1 MELWPALL
9 PMVLWTTFALGLL
22 SKMVLNVHL
31 YHYGFYLAMPATLVL
46 VICLTYWIPKVL
58 KETMGCG
65 VVFRS
70 LALAIL
76 AAASMYY
83 LNRSQKIYRL
93 KNFAVGK
100 GGDTIFTYGPKVHI
114 SGLVTSLT
122 LEWIEEKTPPE
133 STLVGLPEGIM
144 LNYLSRRATTSPYL
158 NFMMGEMIVFGEKR
172 MVDDLKARPSDY
184 VILVDNDP
192 SEFGVGPFGTDPRY
206 GQQIMD
212 WVNQHYTPITL
223 IGGEPLQS
231 RDFGIKILKHNLNGT
246 GK

>member
-1 MELWPALL
+1 
-9 PMVLWTTFALGLL
+9 
-22 SKMVLNVHL
+22 
-31 YHYGFYLAMPATLVL
+31 
-46 VICLTYWIPKVL
+46 
-58 KETMGCG
+58 
-65 VVFRS
+65 
-70 LALAIL
+70 
-76 AAASMYY
+76 MYY

-93 KNFAVGK
+93 KDFAVGK

-114 SGLVTSLT
+114 SGLVTSLA
-122 LEWIEEKTPPE
+122 LEWIEEKTPRQA
-133 STLVGLPEGIM
+133 TLVGLPEGIM
-144 LNYLSRRATTSPYL
+144 LNYLSRRTTTSPYL

-172 MVDDLKARPSDY
+172 IVDDLKTRPSDY

-231 RDFGIKILKHNLNGT
+231 RDFGIKILKHNSP
-246 GK
+246 